1 MRRWLQC
8 QPAVLFRDWILL
20 ARLIAN
26 TDKLWSRSQLA
37 DIPAN
42 KFPVGTALF
51 MDFVIRKPAVWKEA
65 ICSIAD
71 TILQRSG
78 DETGSFDE
86 QKENQ
91 WRVKYIF

>member
-1 MRRWLQC
+1 MSTSDRLSYG
-8 QPAVLFRDWILL
+8 VLFRDSEFCL
-20 ARLIAN
+20 RD

-65 ICSIAD
+65 ICSITD

-78 DETGSFDE
+78 DKTGSFNG
-86 QKENQ
+86 QKMPVT
-91 WRVKYIF
+91 RVKCIY